1 MNRAFRSALVP
12 ALALGALS
20 FPLLAADP
28 IAGLEAKLRTIEAE
42 SGGTLGVKVV
52 HLESGRTA
60 GLEPRGRF
68 PMASVYKLP
77 IAVVVL
83 ARVDA
88 GTLKLDQEVEIR
100 PGELRRTGRSVDP
113 WAPGA
118 RVPIA
123 KLVDAMLTASS
134 NTACDVL
141 LRVLG
146 GAPAVDAWL
155 AAHGFPEIDVSW
167 TELEMAAVESGVAPL
182 PQGGACDHACLDAL
196 VAKVPKAKRE
206 EAERAFER
214 NPGNTTSPEDLAR
227 LLSGLWKGEL
237 LSARSTETLLGM
249 MRRNTTGDRRIRA
262 LLPEGTPVWDKTGT
276 SGRCTNDA
284 GLVELPDGKGTL
296 VVVALVKGSGR
307 PSEARE
313 RAIARVARVAFD
325 AFGAR
330 P

>member
-1 MNRAFRSALVP
+1 MDRALSMALVP
-12 ALALGALS
+12 ALALCALS
-20 FPLLAADP
+20 FPALATEPA
-28 IAGLEAKLRTIEAE
+28 AGLEARLRTIGAE

-60 GLEPRGRF
+60 GLEARGRF

-83 ARVDA
+83 AQVDA
-88 GTLKLDQEVEIR
+88 GKLKLDQEVEVR
-100 PGELRRTGRSVDP
+100 PGEVRRTGPRVDP
-113 WAPGA
+113 WKPGA
-118 RVPIA
+118 RVPLA
-123 KLVDAMLTASS
+123 KLVDAMVTESN

-141 LRVLG
+141 LRLLG
-146 GAPAVDAWL
+146 GAPVVDGWL
-155 AAHGFPEIDVSW
+155 AAHGFSEIDVSW

-182 PQGGACDHACLDAL
+182 PRNGECDSACLDAL

-227 LLSGLWKGEL
+227 LLADLWQGEL
-237 LSARSTETLLGM
+237 LSARSTETLLAM

-262 LLPEGTPVWDKTGT
+262 LLPKGTPVWDKTGT

-296 VVVALVKGSGR
+296 VVVALVKGSSS

-313 RAIARVARVAFD
+313 RAIARAARAAYD